1 MGDRDSLQ
9 QQADK
14 IIQEIYISEYASM
27 LRMAQT
33 VLESRSLGE
42 VAVQETFVI
51 ALRKRESL
59 LESVSPVGW
68 VYKTLKFIIR
78 DMLKEKQATLR
89 RFALDTDINT
99 ITYHEDN
106 SDSAISDDI
115 KTSKEMR
122 LLYEF
127 YIIGYSIRE
136 LAEKYAITEDAMKM
150 RLYRSRK
157 KLADKLK

>member
-1 MGDRDSLQ
+1 MGDWDNLQ
-9 QQADK
+9 QRADI
-14 IIQEIYISEYASM
+14 IIQEIYISEYTSM

-68 VYKTLKFIIR
+68 IYKTLKYIIR

-89 RFALDTDINT
+89 RFALDTDVKSIA
-99 ITYHEDN
+99 YHEDN
-106 SDSAISDDI
+106 SDTVISDDI
-115 KTSKEMR
+115 RTSKEMS

-127 YIIGYSIRE
+127 YIMGYSIRE
-136 LAEKYAITEDAMKM
+136 LADKYAITEDAMKM
-150 RLYRSRK
+150 RLCRSRK

>member
-1 MGDRDSLQ
+1 MGDRESIE
-9 QQADK
+9 QQADE
-14 IIQEIYISEYASM
+14 IIRDIYINEYASM

-59 LESVSPVGW
+59 LESMSPVGW
-68 VYKTLKFIIR
+68 IYKTLKFIISN
-78 DMLKEKQATLR
+78 MIKEKQATLR
-89 RFALDTDINT
+89 RFALDADVNT
-99 ITYHEDN
+99 IVYHEDN

-115 KTSKEMR
+115 RTSKEMS

-127 YIIGYSIRE
+127 YIMGYSIRE

>member
-1 MGDRDSLQ
+1 MGDWDSLQ
-9 QQADK
+9 QQSDK

-59 LESVSPVGW
+59 MESVSPIGW
-68 VYKTLKFIIR
+68 IYKALKYIIR

-89 RFALDTDINT
+89 RFALDTDVNGIA
-99 ITYHEDN
+99 YHEDN
-106 SDSAISDDI
+106 SDTVISDDI
-115 KTSKEMR
+115 RTSKEMS

-127 YIIGYSIRE
+127 YIMGYSIKE
-136 LAEKYAITEDAMKM
+136 LAVKYSVTEDAMKM

>member
-1 MGDRDSLQ
+1 MGDWDRFRQ
-9 QQADK
+9 QSDK
-14 IIQEIYISEYASM
+14 VIQEIYISEYASM

-51 ALRKRESL
+51 ALQKRGSL
-59 LESVSPVGW
+59 MDSTSPVGW
-68 VYKTLKFIIR
+68 VYKTLKFIIC
-78 DMLKEKQATLR
+78 DMLKEKRATLR
-89 RFALDTDINT
+89 RFALDTDIDS
-99 ITYHEDN
+99 IVYHEDN
-106 SDSAISDDI
+106 FNSAIRDDI
-115 KTSKEMR
+115 RTSKEMG

-127 YIIGYSIRE
+127 YIMGYSIRE
-136 LAEKYAITEDAMKM
+136 LAVKNAITEDAMKM